1 MPDIYDRIRGNASV
15 RQQQITSGNAGY
27 QTSRPNVSGMEGMME
42 PPSALSRH
50 VDTQEKASQFENY
63 MNSDPD
69 LQNAM
74 QKVQQFAEGLR
85 ETNPNISPDEAKRQV
100 QLFIARELQ

>member
-15 RQQQITSGNAGY
+15 RQQSIAAGNSPF
-27 QTSRPNVSGMEGMME
+27 QSKPNVSGMEGMME

-50 VDTQEKASQFENY
+50 VDTTEKASQFQNY

-100 QLFIARELQ
+100 QLFIAKELQ